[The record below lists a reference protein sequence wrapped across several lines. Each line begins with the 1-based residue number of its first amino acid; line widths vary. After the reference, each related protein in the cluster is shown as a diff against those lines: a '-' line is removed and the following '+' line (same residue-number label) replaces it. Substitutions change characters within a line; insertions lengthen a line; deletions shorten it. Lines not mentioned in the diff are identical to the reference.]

1 MARPISFLPHQ
12 VPSPS
17 SEGQTSSQWDRGSGG
32 EEMALNTAVWVW
44 VFGSVMCECGCLGV
58 RGVGVG
64 VQTGIHLIET

>member
-1 MARPISFLPHQ
+1 MARPIPFLPHQ

-44 VFGSVMCECGCLGV
+44 VFGSVMCECGWVCEV
-58 RGVGVG
+58 WVWVFR
-64 VQTGIHLIET
+64 QAYT